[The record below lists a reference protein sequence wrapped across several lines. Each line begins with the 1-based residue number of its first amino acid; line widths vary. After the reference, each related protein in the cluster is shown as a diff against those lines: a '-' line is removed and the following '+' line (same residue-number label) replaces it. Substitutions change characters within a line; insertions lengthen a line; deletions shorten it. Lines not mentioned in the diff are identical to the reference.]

1 MIKTWQSHRT
11 NVQKKISK
19 ITSQT
24 KKNIFQIISQNNIRP
39 SHLGDDMFISRS
51 GQVKINNLDSCR
63 IFNSCD
69 FIVF

>member
-1 MIKTWQSHRT
+1 MIKTWQSHLT

-19 ITSQT
+19 ITSQ
-24 KKNIFQIISQNNIRP
+24 KKAKIFRIISQNNIRP
-39 SHLGDDMFISRS
+39 SNLSDDMFVSRS

-63 IFNSCD
+63 TFNSCD